1 MNAGIQLFGCV
12 ALFLGLVFGLGLP
25 LTAGLNLRSEEKIAL
40 APGVAL
46 VVLYLAA
53 FAIYVFRLPALCFLL
68 LPAAAGAGFVWRRHA
83 IVAALRDPGTRSLL
97 GAYAIW
103 SGWALGFLALV
114 RCYFGIGAGATGD
127 WLEHYQRTGFFLGHW
142 PLDYRFI
149 WLYSLPARPPLSNLA
164 TGALLALSRD
174 TFLYFQIFSTLQ
186 STLVLLPGW
195 LLCRRFNGGRA
206 AAAAFLLLC
215 LLNPLLLHNATYPWT
230 KLVTAY
236 FVLAGLHLF
245 LEGRDRASAARTGAA
260 FWFLTAGLLAHY
272 SAGPYLL
279 VLALLHL
286 WAHRRR
292 WFTGAFAAGLAA
304 AAVPSVLLL
313 ATWFGW
319 SWRHYGFA
327 ATAASNTAVTSTDVS
342 SAGRFAAEKLDNV
355 VFSLVPRSLREP
367 GYLPP
372 TEPYVSPAVTAD
384 QHFYLFYQLALLS
397 AFGCAGAVL
406 LPWCLARRAR
416 DPGIPATS
424 RRFWTWFLAGT
435 ILIGI
440 MVKGG
445 RDEDG
450 VANVCLQPVVV
461 LGLAFLAAEYG
472 RLPPRLRGVLWA
484 GAALDFVLG
493 IALHFHVEHLD
504 LLRPGALALTGPG
517 PGGGGLPPFWSS
529 TILSNLLAKAYFGLE
544 FLGDRGW
551 PAPLLSALLLCLFL
565 LAARRL
571 LSAGAPPDPRE
582 PGRPAIP
589 P

>member
-1 MNAGIQLFGCV
+1 MSLFPIAWCV
-12 ALFLGLVFGLGLP
+12 ALFGLLVFGLGLP
-25 LTAGLNLRSEEKIAL
+25 LTAGLPLREEEKVAL

-46 VVLYLAA
+46 VVIYLAA
-53 FAIYVFRLPALCFLL
+53 FAIYVGRLPTVCFLV
-68 LPAAAGAGFVWRRHA
+68 LPAAAGAGVVGRWRP
-83 IVAALRDPGTRSLL
+83 ILAALRDPEARRLL
-97 GAYAIW
+97 GAYGLW
-103 SGWALGFLALV
+103 TGWALGFLALV

-142 PLDYRFI
+142 QLDYRFI
-149 WLYSLPARPPLSNLA
+149 WLYPLPARPPLANLV

-174 TFLYFQIFSTLQ
+174 TFACFQLFSTLQ

-206 AAAAFLLLC
+206 APAAFLLLC

-245 LEGRDRASAARTGAA
+245 LAGRERASIARTGAA
-260 FWFLTAGLLAHY
+260 FWFLAAGLLAHY

-286 WAHRRR
+286 WSQRGR
-292 WFTGAFAAGLAA
+292 WCTGVFAAGLAV

-327 ATAASNTAVTSTDVS
+327 ATTASNTAVTSTDVS

-397 AFGCAGAVL
+397 AFGFAGAVL
-406 LPWCLARRAR
+406 LPWRLARRAR
-416 DPGIPATS
+416 DPAVPAGS
-424 RRFWTWFLAGT
+424 RRFWAGFLAAT
-435 ILIGI
+435 ILLGI

-445 RDEDG
+445 RDDDG
-450 VANVCLQPVVV
+450 VANVCLQPIVV
-461 LGLAFLAAEYG
+461 LGLAFLAAEYP
-472 RLPPRLRGVLWA
+472 RLPARLRGVLWA

-504 LLRPGALALTGPG
+504 LLRPGAPALTGLPA
-517 PGGGGLPPFWSS
+517 PGGGLPPFWSS

-571 LSAGAPPDPRE
+571 TGAGGAAEVPAPA
-582 PGRPAIP
+582 RPATP